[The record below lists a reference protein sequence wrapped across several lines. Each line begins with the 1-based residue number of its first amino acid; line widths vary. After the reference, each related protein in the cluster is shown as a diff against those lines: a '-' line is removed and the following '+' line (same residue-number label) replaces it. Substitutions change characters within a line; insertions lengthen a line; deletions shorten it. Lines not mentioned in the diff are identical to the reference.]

1 MTVPHT
7 TPRDAPD
14 SPPYA
19 YEVEGLCKR
28 FGGTAGP
35 ANADISFRIRQG
47 EFFGLLGSNGAGK
60 TTLVKQMTGLV
71 RPDRGTVRLLGRDV
85 FTHPRFTASTVGYMP
100 QSAFALNSLTVK
112 EALYFSAHLRGVSAK
127 AARRERDTMLE
138 LLDLTHLAGKV
149 ARQLS
154 GGERRLL
161 QIAVTLVGAPPV
173 LILDEPT
180 NELDPSRRRQ
190 MWQLFRELNQRDGRT
205 IILITHN
212 AVEAEQVIE
221 RVGILKEGRLVALG
235 APAELKSSLLRSQIR
250 LSITLGDTQR
260 HGLPDYVRVQSEH
273 RGKVVALVDSADLP
287 SLTKDVDL
295 TVFPAF
301 TLHTATLEDVYVSYA

>member
-1 MTVPHT
+1 MPENL
-7 TPRDAPD
+7 
-14 SPPYA
+14 PYA
-19 YEVEGLCKR
+19 YEVEGLHKQFDGSPR
-28 FGGTAGP
+28 P
-35 ANADISFRIRQG
+35 ANGEISFHIKQG

-60 TTLVKQMTGLV
+60 TTLIKQMIGLA
-71 RPDRGTVRLLGRDV
+71 RPDGGTVRLLGRDV
-85 FTHPRFTASTVGYMP
+85 FTHPRFTAATVGYMP
-100 QSAFALNSLTVK
+100 QTAFALNSLTVK
-112 EALYFSAHLRGVSAK
+112 EAVYFSAHLRGVAAK
-127 AARRERDTMLE
+127 AARRERDALLE
-138 LLDLTHLAGKV
+138 LLGLTHLAGKV

-161 QIAVTLVGAPPV
+161 QIAVTLVGSPPV

-190 MWQLFRELNQRDGRT
+190 VWQLFRELNQRDGHT

-212 AVEAEQVIE
+212 AIEAEQVIE

-235 APAELKSSLLRSQIR
+235 APAELKSSLHSQVR
-250 LSITLGDTQR
+250 LSITLGDAQV

-287 SLTKDVDL
+287 HLTKDVDL
-295 TVFPAF
+295 TQFPEF
-301 TLHTATLEDVYVSYA
+301 TMHTATLEDVYVSYA